1 MSDLRV
7 ALVGYGMAG
16 RDFHAPLLRQVDGL
30 RVSHVVTGDPDRAE
44 AARAENPDVRVVPT
58 VDELWPLAAEV
69 DLVVLA
75 SPTNVHA
82 AQAREALGRDLP
94 LVVDKPLA
102 VTAADARELAA
113 LAEAR
118 GVLLTVF
125 HNRRW
130 DREHPTARVVL
141 SSGVLGQV
149 VRYEA
154 RYERWRPV
162 PKTRWREQSRSEE
175 GGGVLMDLQPHL
187 VDGALDLFGPA
198 KSVYAELAA
207 VTTVG
212 DDVAFLV
219 LRHVSGVTSHLG
231 ATSLAGAPGPRMR
244 LIGQQATYLVA
255 DVDGDPT
262 AYAAWADRDAGH
274 RGWLVRGEEAEPV
287 RREPGEPA
295 DFYVGVRDALLTGA
309 PPPVTAAEGGA
320 VIEALDAARRSAA
333 ENAVVFLP

>member
-1 MSDLRV
+1 MRV
-7 ALVGYGMAG
+7 L
-16 RDFHAPLLRQVDGL
+16 
-30 RVSHVVTGDPDRAE
+30 
-44 AARAENPDVRVVPT
+44 PT
-58 VDELWPLAAEV
+58 VEELWPLAAEV

-82 AQAREALGRDLP
+82 AQAGAALGRDLP
-94 LVVDKPLA
+94 VVVDKPLA

-130 DREHPTARVVL
+130 DREHPTARAVL
-141 SSGVLGQV
+141 ASGALGEV
-149 VRYEA
+149 IRYEA

-162 PKTRWREQSRSEE
+162 PKTRWREQSSSVD

-198 KSVYAELAA
+198 ESVYAELAA

-212 DDVAFLV
+212 DDLAFLS

-244 LIGQQATYLVA
+244 LMGRQATFLVA

-262 AYAAWADRDAGH
+262 AYSAWADPDAEH

-295 DFYVGVRDALLTGA
+295 DFYAGVRDALLTGA
-309 PPPVTAAEGGA
+309 PPPVTAAEGVA
-320 VIEALDAARRSAA
+320 VIEVLDAARRSAA
-333 ENAVVFLP
+333 ENAVVTLP